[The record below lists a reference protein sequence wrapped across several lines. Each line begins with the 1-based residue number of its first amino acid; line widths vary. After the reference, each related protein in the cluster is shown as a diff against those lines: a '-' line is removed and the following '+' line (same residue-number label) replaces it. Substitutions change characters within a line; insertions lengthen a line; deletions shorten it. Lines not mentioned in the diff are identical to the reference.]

1 MKIAKGA
8 LPGALLS
15 LLVACGTSDQP
26 ASELVFVDLDG
37 RTQKPLVCGDQAAN
51 VMFFITNDCP
61 IANAMAPEIQAIVN
75 AHQDSPLQFLLVH
88 VDPDISNAIA
98 GQHAKDFQ
106 LRLPIVLDHRHDLV
120 RRLGITITPE
130 VAVWSNDD
138 GLFYRGRINDLFADL
153 GQKRRAPTS
162 HDLRDALQAL
172 LTHGKLAN
180 QRTQAIG
187 CDIPDPSPDQGK

>member
-8 LPGALLS
+8 VPGAFLS

-26 ASELVFVDLDG
+26 VSELVFVDLAG
-37 RTQKPLVCGDQAAN
+37 RTQTPLVCGDNVAN
-51 VMFFITNDCP
+51 VMFFVTNDCP
-61 IANAMAPEIQAIVN
+61 IANALAPEIQSIVN
-75 AHQDSPLQFLLVH
+75 AHQKSPLRFLLVH
-88 VDPDISNAIA
+88 VDPDISKAVA
-98 GQHAKDFQ
+98 GKHAKDFQ
-106 LRLPIVLDHRHDLV
+106 LRLPIVLDHHHHLV
-120 RRLGITITPE
+120 RRLGISITPE

-162 HDLRDALQAL
+162 HDLRDALRAV

-180 QRTQAIG
+180 PRTQAIG
-187 CDIPDPSPDQGK
+187 CDIPDPSPALGK